1 MSTPEPGPP
10 AWPGA
15 APSAAGH
22 AALPPYA
29 GPATPA
35 TTAAVPSPVAA
46 GHAPLPPYAP
56 PVAPAAAWPSPPP
69 VAPPAPPAGWGAP
82 PPGWRPPPPAPGTD
96 GLAVAAFVLAL
107 ASFATSLLTAP
118 VGLGL
123 GIAAQRRIGRSG
135 AQGRGLA
142 IAATW
147 IGGVLTTAL
156 VVGLGVVVALGVAAT
171 GPAASSAGSWPAP
184 DPAGGAAGAAGQETT
199 LPWFELADDLVPG
212 DCLATAPETYDM
224 SDAGVVDCAA
234 GHATEVLE
242 RLTMSTPV
250 RADVTEP
257 DAAYTELLDRC
268 VAVAERLVGP
278 TALPAESWADVYFVH
293 PDQWAAGDRWAY
305 CVLSTEPAAT
315 GSVLAGTFAA
325 GAAAEV

>member
-1 MSTPEPGPP
+1 VSG
-10 AWPGA
+10 
-15 APSAAGH
+15 
-22 AALPPYA
+22 
-29 GPATPA
+29 
-35 TTAAVPSPVAA
+35 
-46 GHAPLPPYAP
+46 
-56 PVAPAAAWPSPPP
+56 
-69 VAPPAPPAGWGAP
+69 
-82 PPGWRPPPPAPGTD
+82 
-96 GLAVAAFVLAL
+96 FVLAL
-107 ASFATSLLTAP
+107 ASFATGLLTAP

-156 VVGLGVVVALGVAAT
+156 VVGLAVVVALGVAAT

-184 DPAGGAAGAAGQETT
+184 GDADGAAGAAGAETT

-257 DAAYTELLDRC
+257 DDAYTELLDRC

-325 GAAAEV
+325 GPAAEV

>member
-10 AWPGA
+10 AWPGT
-15 APSAAGH
+15 APSA
-22 AALPPYA
+22 
-29 GPATPA
+29 
-35 TTAAVPSPVAA
+35 SP
-46 GHAPLPPYAP
+46 HAPLPPYAGP
-56 PVAPAAAWPSPPP
+56 GAPVAPP
-69 VAPPAPPAGWGAP
+69 VAPPVAWPPAPPVGPPAAWGA
-82 PPGWRPPPPAPGTD
+82 PPPAPGTD

-123 GIAAQRRIGRSG
+123 GIAAQRRVRRSG
-135 AQGRGLA
+135 AEGRGLA
-142 IAATW
+142 IAATC
-147 IGGVLTTAL
+147 IGGVLTAAL
-156 VVGLGVVVALGVAAT
+156 VVGLGVVVALGVASTAST
-171 GPAASSAGSWPAP
+171 ASSAGSWPA
-184 DPAGGAAGAAGQETT
+184 AGDAAGAPGEPTT
-199 LPWFELADDLVPG
+199 LPWFELAHDLVPG

-224 SDAGVVDCAA
+224 SDAGVVDCAS

-242 RLTMSTPV
+242 QLSMAEPV

-257 DAAYTELLDRC
+257 DAAYTALLDRC
-268 VAVAERLVGP
+268 AAVAERLVGS

-305 CVLSTEPAAT
+305 CVLSTEPAGT

-325 GAAAEV
+325 GSAAEV

>member
-10 AWPGA
+10 AWAGA
-15 APSAAGH
+15 APSA
-22 AALPPYA
+22 P
-29 GPATPA
+29 
-35 TTAAVPSPVAA
+35 
-46 GHAPLPPYAP
+46 GHAPPPPYTGP
-56 PVAPAAAWPSPPP
+56 GAAGPGAP
-69 VAPPAPPAGWGAP
+69 VAPPAAPPGTWPTAPPAAPPVPPAAWGAP
-82 PPGWRPPPPAPGTD
+82 PPSPDTD
-96 GLAVAAFVLAL
+96 GVAVAAFVLAL
-107 ASFATSLLTAP
+107 AAFATSLLTAP

-123 GIAAQRRIGRSG
+123 GIAAQRRVRRSG

-156 VVGLGVVVALGVAAT
+156 VVGLGVVVALAVASTAS
-171 GPAASSAGSWPAP
+171 PASSAGSWPATG
-184 DPAGGAAGAAGQETT
+184 DAAGAPGQQTA

-212 DCLATAPETYDM
+212 DCLATTPETYDM
-224 SDAGVVDCAA
+224 SDAGVVDCAS

-242 RLTMSTPV
+242 RLTMAEPV

-257 DAAYTELLDRC
+257 DAAYTALLDRC
-268 VAVAERLVGP
+268 AAVAERLVGP

-305 CVLSTEPAAT
+305 CVLSTEPTGT